1 MLTFTANKCG
11 CRNAFNHIHLTVCLS
26 VCLSV
31 CLTVC
36 LSVCLSV
43 LFMLYLL
50 QASTQKGRFDP
61 YVHLQNI

>member
-11 CRNAFNHIHLTVCLS
+11 CRNAFNHIHLT
-26 VCLSV
+26 
-31 CLTVC
+31 
-36 LSVCLSV
+36 VCLSV